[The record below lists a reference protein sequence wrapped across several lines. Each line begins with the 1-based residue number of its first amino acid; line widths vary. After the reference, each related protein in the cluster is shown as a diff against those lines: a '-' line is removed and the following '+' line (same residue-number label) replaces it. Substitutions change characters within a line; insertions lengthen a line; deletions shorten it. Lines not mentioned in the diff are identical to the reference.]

1 MIDFSLNPQ
10 FSEVEVN
17 DEVSIIW
24 QQIDMLFD
32 TLLDEVLGENYGS
45 DFHQFLWDME
55 IGDSEITDY
64 TKNLIESNVTLFGRN
79 VDVETKFL
87 EGTQND
93 IILITIKIYNQYSS
107 TEKTY
112 KVE

>member
-32 TLLDEVLGENYGS
+32 TLPDEVLGENYGS

-79 VDVETKFL
+79 VNVETKFL